1 MKRGVKIYTKDGNVG
16 VELYSAHTDGSK
28 LIFDV
33 KVLDAMRMDMV
44 LTLDG
49 VWESLKIIF
58 SWGVISFILLIPYLI
73 IKRQLSK
80 RM

>member
-16 VELYSAHTDGSK
+16 VEIYSAHTDGGK

-33 KVLDAMRMDMV
+33 KVLDAMRMDMF
-44 LTLDG
+44 LNLDG
-49 VWESLKIIF
+49 ALDSLKIIF
-58 SWGVISFILLIPYLI
+58 SWGVISFILRVPYLI

-80 RM
+80 GM